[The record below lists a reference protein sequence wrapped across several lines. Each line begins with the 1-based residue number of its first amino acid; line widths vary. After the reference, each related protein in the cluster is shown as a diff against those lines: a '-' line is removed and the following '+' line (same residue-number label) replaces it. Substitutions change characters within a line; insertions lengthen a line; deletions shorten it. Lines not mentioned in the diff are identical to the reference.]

1 MLNLILFGPPGS
13 GKGTQALKLKDHYGL
28 EHISTGDIFRAE
40 LAAASIL
47 GKRIK
52 ALYDAGQLVPDELT
66 FEVLIQHIDKNQ
78 LLNGNGIMFDG
89 FPRTIKQGEL
99 LDEYFNLHKTFLAAV
114 LSLLAGEEN
123 VVQRILLRGKASGR
137 SDDNDE
143 NIVRH
148 RLKVYHHQTAP
159 LADYYRK
166 KNIYYEI
173 QGEGSVDEV
182 FTLLCAQIDRLA

>member
-47 GKRIK
+47 GQRIK

-66 FEVLIQHIDKNQ
+66 FEVLVQHIDRSQ
-78 LLNGNGIMFDG
+78 LLDGNGIMFDG

-99 LDEYFNLHKTFLAAV
+99 LDEYFNLHKT
-114 LSLLAGEEN
+114 S
-123 VVQRILLRGKASGR
+123 I
-137 SDDNDE
+137 
-143 NIVRH
+143 
-148 RLKVYHHQTAP
+148 T
-159 LADYYRK
+159 
-166 KNIYYEI
+166 
-173 QGEGSVDEV
+173 
-182 FTLLCAQIDRLA
+182 